1 MPTTRT
7 FHASQWRARFHAAL
21 SATTLSTQDVTHEH
35 ALVPASGLQPHT
47 AVKKGPAAP
56 GGVGDTRPIPPNV
69 PDGLPRHVKPTLA
82 AIHRLAH
89 DVRTIREQDMASV
102 VTFHLPQ
109 ELLAAHLGVHP
120 VTLWRH
126 LGILDK
132 AGLVVVRPH
141 FTNSKGTTRV
151 DGSVW
156 AVAMKDG
163 VKATLTHADLVH
175 QYRDLDA
182 DREAGR
188 TAWALV
194 KTSGKN
200 LQTEEG
206 FLELRNWAVGNSLR
220 SPVVSDGCT
229 EGMDVVWN
237 LENLALVPAAG
248 RGDAVT
254 AAATA
259 LSSLLNDTHS
269 RRFYAALLWRA
280 LQATH
285 GGLSPLRTL
294 SHVLTRVK
302 VDIEE
307 GFARRPG
314 ALLVSRLREG
324 GWLDATLAFSE
335 CQPRLL

>member
-1 MPTTRT
+1 MRT
-7 FHASQWRARFHAAL
+7 IQSFHVAQWRARFHAAL
-21 SATTLSTQDVTHEH
+21 SAAPSPVREVLPAH
-35 ALVPASGLQPHT
+35 APASQPQPHRT
-47 AVKKGPAAP
+47 VEKVSSEP
-56 GGVGDTRPIPPNV
+56 GGECDTRSVLPVLPE
-69 PDGLPRHVKPTLA
+69 GLPKHVHKTLTV
-82 AIHRLAH
+82 IYRLAK
-89 DVRTIREQDMASV
+89 DVQRIREQDLASV

-109 ELLAAHLGVHP
+109 ELVAAHLGVHP

-126 LGILDK
+126 LSILNK

-141 FTNSKGTTRV
+141 FTDSKGTTRV

-156 AVAMKDG
+156 AVAMKQG

-194 KTSGKN
+194 KLSGKN

-206 FLELRNWAVGNSLR
+206 FLELQNWAVGDSLR
-220 SPVVSDGCT
+220 SPVVPDGCT
-229 EGMDVVWN
+229 EGLDVVWN
-237 LENLALVPAAG
+237 LENLALIPPAG

-254 AAATA
+254 VAATA

-294 SHVLTRVK
+294 AHVLTRVK